1 MRSRKVRNEE
11 EEGKDDG
18 EMPERGLE
26 RKVEGRRLLRSRVHP
41 VWINYEIG
49 GSPHPQKQHS
59 VYLASAIGYSRKK
72 INYCFS
78 FVYRPI
84 KINAFPYTY
93 L

>member
-49 GSPHPQKQHS
+49 GLWISSSTKTTFCLPRECDWI
-59 VYLASAIGYSRKK
+59 LAKEDKLLLFLCIS
-72 INYCFS
+72 
-78 FVYRPI
+78 
-84 KINAFPYTY
+84 TD
-93 L
+93 

>member
-26 RKVEGRRLLRSRVHP
+26 RKDVASFARGSIQCGLITRLGD
-41 VWINYEIG
+41 Y